1 MQVFKQ
7 HGLKVF
13 ENKVLREIC
22 GNEGT
27 GKDVLV
33 HNRKVQ
39 ERMSLCTMGRY
50 RKGCPCAQQEGT
62 GKDVLVHNG
71 KVQERMSLCTTG
83 RYRKGCPCAQ
93 QEGTQGEQ
101 RLNNNQS

>member
-22 GNEGT
+22 VTECT

-39 ERMSLCTMGRY
+39 GRI
-50 RKGCPCAQQEGT
+50 
-62 GKDVLVHNG
+62 
-71 KVQERMSLCTTG
+71 SFCTTG
-83 RYRKGCPCAQ
+83 RYR
-93 QEGTQGEQ
+93 
-101 RLNNNQS
+101 

>member
-22 GNEGT
+22 VTEGT

-39 ERMSLCTMGRY
+39 VHVQLQMCRHTAKHVQLQMCRHTAKHVQLQM
-50 RKGCPCAQQEGT
+50 CAHTAEHVQLQMCSHTAEH
-62 GKDVLVHNG
+62 KCSYDVH
-71 KVQERMSLCTTG
+71 SYC
-83 RYRKGCPCAQ
+83 
-93 QEGTQGEQ
+93 
-101 RLNNNQS
+101 